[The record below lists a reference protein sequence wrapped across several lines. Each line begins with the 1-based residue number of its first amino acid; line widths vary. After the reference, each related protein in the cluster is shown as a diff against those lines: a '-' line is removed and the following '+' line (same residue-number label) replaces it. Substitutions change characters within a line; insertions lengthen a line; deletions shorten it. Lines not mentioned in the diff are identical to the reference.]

1 MKNESQKNKVIYK
14 KQNSM
19 KRSKT
24 KLNHSG
30 AKIYSKKLQRWQAS
44 GFRASSIR
52 VASTF
57 STLTAK
63 GLLWTHKA
71 MSFTTTSLRCYPKAD
86 RCHEFFV
93 KLIAFVVDSTHFI
106 LENELQSGKGKSLAQ
121 RVKDGDEPTPGGLI
135 LMSDHMLI
143 LLCNLIGNH
152 RACCF
157 VGEAGAH
164 KGSDTHMR
172 PWE

>member
-1 MKNESQKNKVIYK
+1 MDAQGHV
-14 KQNSM
+14 
-19 KRSKT
+19 
-24 KLNHSG
+24 LH
-30 AKIYSKKLQRWQAS
+30 
-44 GFRASSIR
+44 
-52 VASTF
+52 
-57 STLTAK
+57 
-63 GLLWTHKA
+63 
-71 MSFTTTSLRCYPKAD
+71 TTSLRCYPKAD

-121 RVKDGDEPTPGGLI
+121 RVKDGDEPTPGGLT
-135 LMSDHMLI
+135 LMYDHMLI
-143 LLCNLIGNH
+143 LLCNLTGNH
-152 RACCF
+152 RACLVPACCF